1 MKYSKTNKFFL
12 SVFIAFVFTACSS
25 APSIKDL
32 TVRMGKTDNIEITD
46 MRSVTRNG
54 ALTVQ
59 VSVTNKNESNLVAY
73 RFRWLGK
80 NGVKVFDDEAWKPLQ
95 LDKGQAKDVVGV
107 APTPDATDFKFEL
120 SEYK

>member
-1 MKYSKTNKFFL
+1 MNKLFL
-12 SVFIAFVFTACSS
+12 LVFTTFVLTACSS
-25 APSIKDL
+25 SPSIKDL

-59 VSVTNKNESNLVAY
+59 VSVTGKNESNLVAY

-95 LDKGQAKDVVGV
+95 LDKGHAKEVIGV